1 MLGKKIEKTLNE
13 QINAEMYSSYLYLSM
28 SAYFDSKNLGGFSH
42 WMKIQAQEELVHAMK
57 IFNYVNERGGRV
69 ELTAIEAPNTEWDS
83 PLAVFKNAYEHE
95 LKVTALINNLVDL
108 SISEKDHATTQFLQW
123 YVEEQVEEEASADEI
138 VQKITLAK
146 DAPGAM
152 YMIDKEL
159 TQRLEAF
166 SLDAAIA
173 AAK

>member
-1 MLGKKIEKTLNE
+1 MLREKIEKTLNE
-13 QINAEMYSSYLYLSM
+13 QVNAEMYSSYLYLSM
-28 SAYFDSKNLGGFSH
+28 SAYFDSKNLEGFSH
-42 WMKIQAQEELVHAMK
+42 YMKIQAQEELVHAMK

-69 ELTAIEAPNTEWDS
+69 ELTAIEAPKTDWDS
-83 PLAVFKNAYEHE
+83 PLEVFKNAYEHE

-152 YMIDKEL
+152 YMINKEL
-159 TQRLEAF
+159 SQRIEAF
-166 SLDAAIA
+166 ALDAAIA